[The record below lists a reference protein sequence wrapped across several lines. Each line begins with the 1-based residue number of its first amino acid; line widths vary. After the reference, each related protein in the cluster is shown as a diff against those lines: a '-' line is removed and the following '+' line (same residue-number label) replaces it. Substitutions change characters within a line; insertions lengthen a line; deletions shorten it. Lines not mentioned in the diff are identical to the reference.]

1 MDQSIFLDVLTS
13 LQKLFVGYI
22 PAAIFGSFIGYLIG
36 INVAVYQL
44 MRRIFQIPN
53 SIPPIAILPLT
64 LVIFQESESAV
75 AVVIFMASLW
85 TIIINTAIGIQH
97 FRRQNNNFRAVIFH
111 TSHALKLGIWVAWFT
126 VIAIE
131 MLLASKGLGA
141 LLWNSYKSGNSNY
154 IIEGILY
161 IGIIGF
167 LLDQFIDYTG
177 YLLAQMVTD
186 SKKSS

>member
-1 MDQSIFLDVLTS
+1 
-13 LQKLFVGYI
+13 
-22 PAAIFGSFIGYLIG
+22 
-36 INVAVYQL
+36 
-44 MRRIFQIPN
+44 
-53 SIPPIAILPLT
+53 
-64 LVIFQESESAV
+64 
-75 AVVIFMASLW
+75 MASLW
-85 TIIINTAIGIQH
+85 TIIINTAVGIQH

-111 TSHALKLGIWVAWFT
+111 TSHALKVGIWVAWFT
-126 VIAIE
+126 VIAVE